1 MDFAAGN
8 GTRRDPDDNHNEG
21 VVPIEDWPLTALLR
35 GARAA
40 FGSAI
45 RRALAGG
52 GYDDL
57 PPNGPYVIGAIAR
70 SDAARSDAAR
80 SDAAR
85 SDAARSDA
93 ARTSAPLA
101 AVVRQ
106 LGVSKQAAGQL
117 VDTLVIRGYLHRS
130 VDPVDRRRLVVG
142 LTDRGAAA
150 AAVIRTAADA
160 VEAELQA
167 TVGVRRVQATREVL
181 ANLVRQGA
189 SSQEMGDA

>member
-57 PPNGPYVIGAIAR
+57 PPNGPYVIGAI
-70 SDAARSDAAR
+70 AR

>member
-45 RRALAGG
+45 RRALADG

-57 PPNGPYVIGAIAR
+57 PPNGPYVIGAI
-70 SDAARSDAAR
+70 ARSDAAR